1 MNDNVEIM
9 WLSAEKRRKCII
21 AVFLRIIIPK
31 IIRGGD
37 NMPKTGEKPGAGQ
50 YTCKECGKTLT
61 LDDETDKLPPCSNCG
76 GTEFK

>member
-1 MNDNVEIM
+1 
-9 WLSAEKRRKCII
+9 
-21 AVFLRIIIPK
+21 
-31 IIRGGD
+31 
-37 NMPKTGEKPGAGQ
+37 MPKTGEKPGAGK

>member
-1 MNDNVEIM
+1 MYYCYF
-9 WLSAEKRRKCII
+9 SANNSNNI
-21 AVFLRIIIPK
+21 F
-31 IIRGGD
+31 RGGD
-37 NMPKTGEKPGAGQ
+37 SMPKTGEKPGAGQ